1 MSVADVLG
9 RSGPELSGGTQLA
22 SVWVAVTIA
31 ALGLHLFV
39 EYRSSFGSGRG
50 RAEDDDAT
58 PSRPA
63 SLAIT
68 KLIAS
73 TGFLFTAI
81 HAGALGSEWGR
92 WIFVGLVLSW
102 CGDAFL
108 LARARSMFLAGL
120 VAFLLGHVGYCVA
133 FVTHGFDTR
142 VALAVAPVVL
152 IAALVVDRWLR
163 DHVQAGMRLPVR
175 AYIVVISIMLTL
187 AIAAWRGG
195 GSHLLLLGAVSFYL
209 SDLSVASD
217 RFVRRDFLNRLWG
230 LPAYYLGQLCLAL
243 SVLPHG

>member
-1 MSVADVLG
+1 MSIMSIMSIMPA
-9 RSGPELSGGTQLA
+9 A
-22 SVWVAVTIA
+22 SVVDALSPIPSAAELWVLITLA

-39 EYRSSFGSGRG
+39 EHRKWS
-50 RAEDDDAT
+50 AAV
-58 PSRPA
+58 
-63 SLAIT
+63 AIT

-73 TGFLFTAI
+73 TGFLITAV

-133 FVTHGFDTR
+133 FVTHGFDTT
-142 VALAVAPVVL
+142 VALAFAPVVV
-152 IAALVVDRWLR
+152 IAGLLVDRWLR
-163 DHVQAGMRLPVR
+163 DHVDDNMRVPVR

-187 AIAAWRGG
+187 AVAAWRQG

-209 SDLSVASD
+209 SDLSVARD
-217 RFVRRDFLNRLWG
+217 RFVRRDFFNRLWG

-243 SVLPHG
+243 SVLSLR